1 MGARMERGRLAA
13 LFAWSLAT
21 GVASALSPMPLVGTV
36 WEWERDGAA
45 ASARGAIDE
54 RSRGRY
60 TLELAP
66 GGALRVQAD
75 CNRGSGR
82 YEHDGDQLRLGPV
95 ATTKKGCP
103 AGSLGTAFIRRLA
116 GIDGYRF
123 EGTTL
128 VLTSGNAAELRF
140 RPDAR

>member
-1 MGARMERGRLAA
+1 MGALVQRGWLAA
-13 LFAWSLAT
+13 LLGWSLAT
-21 GVASALSPMPLVGTV
+21 GIASALSPMPLVGTV
-36 WEWERDGAA
+36 WEWERAGAA
-45 ASARGAIDE
+45 ASGRAAIDE
-54 RSRGRY
+54 RSRRRY

-75 CNRGSGR
+75 CNHGSGR
-82 YEHDGDQLRLGPV
+82 YEHDGDQLRLGPI

-103 AGSLGTAFIRRLA
+103 AGSLGTEFVRRLA
-116 GIDGYRF
+116 GVDGYRF